1 MQGIG
6 RKLAC
11 AIETRHAGVLQ
22 QMFAV
27 TAAHSL
33 DTSEARARMSH
44 SCLQNYALRVY
55 GSQAEYALDADAFKG
70 SLFFNPYQFVDVNA
84 FNISHL

>member
-11 AIETRHAGVLQ
+11 AIEARHAGVLQ
-22 QMFAV
+22 QMYAV
-27 TAAHSL
+27 TAAHSI

-44 SCLQNYALRVY
+44 PCFQNHALRVY

-70 SLFFNPYQFVDVNA
+70 SHFINPY
-84 FNISHL
+84 